1 MKLIK
6 VPDAT
11 VIKMARGNGK
21 TFSLEPPT
29 NKDIVQ
35 SVINTCKQYHSDCEV
50 CPYWLKNKFACIW
63 YAHKIIGDDVMA
75 YWDENE
81 IKEKPV

>member
-11 VIKMARGNGK
+11 IIKMARGNAK
-21 TFSLEPPT
+21 TFLEPPT
-29 NKDIVQ
+29 NKDIIQ
-35 SVINTCKQYHSDCEV
+35 SVINTCKQYHSDCEH
-50 CPYWLKNKFACIW
+50 CPYWLKRKFNCIW
-63 YAHKIIGDDVMA
+63 NAHRIIGDDVMA

-81 IKEKPV
+81 IEEIPV

>member
-11 VIKMARGNGK
+11 IIKMARGNAK
-21 TFSLEPPT
+21 ACVLEPPT
-29 NKDIVQ
+29 NKDIIQ
-35 SVINTCKQYHSDCEV
+35 SVIETCKRYHSNCEH
-50 CPYWLKNKFACIW
+50 CPYWLKQKYTCIW
-63 YAHKIIGDDVMA
+63 NAHKIVGDDVMA

-81 IKEKPV
+81 IEEMPI